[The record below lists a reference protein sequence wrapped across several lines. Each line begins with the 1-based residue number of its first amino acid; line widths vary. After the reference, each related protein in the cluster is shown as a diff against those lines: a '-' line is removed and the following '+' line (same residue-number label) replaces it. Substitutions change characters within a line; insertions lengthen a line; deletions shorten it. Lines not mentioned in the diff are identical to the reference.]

1 MKIMSPLNDDD
12 SDDRM
17 NIISQ
22 YHHHHHHCQLKRF
35 KNQFSKG
42 NSKHFDSI
50 MKYDNNNNQIN
61 NNSHKIQTKKHR
73 WPLNNFN
80 NNDYKMNK
88 LQTIIIMKFIIILLS
103 ICPLNCLVL
112 SSTIQTTTTEMMLW
126 SNSTDN
132 LNLISNETKN
142 FSNIKL
148 KPKALLFNEKLIE
161 NITANN
167 QTTNNQTSNNQTNS
181 NMTMMTEI
189 DNSTNH
195 NHNISSSITTRKS
208 CDRLSMKCMNVKI
221 FNQTILPSSSS
232 LNSVQKNKFNK
243 KNDVD
248 DVNDQSAIINMTTT
262 TTTTTT
268 TMMTT
273 SVTKML
279 SLTDANMMDK
289 LKTDDNNNENVT
301 KKANF
306 IDKDDEPILSSSS
319 SLPSTI
325 KMNDQQQQ
333 QKTNISSGLMNQID
347 EKKVL
352 SSPLPFAT
360 SASININKNHHS
372 KPETINDLNKD
383 HLDDNDDDNQ
393 RFFACE
399 VSTILI
405 NKQTNKPIH
414 RMYKRNQ
421 IE

>member
-1 MKIMSPLNDDD
+1 
-12 SDDRM
+12 
-17 NIISQ
+17 
-22 YHHHHHHCQLKRF
+22 
-35 KNQFSKG
+35 
-42 NSKHFDSI
+42 
-50 MKYDNNNNQIN
+50 
-61 NNSHKIQTKKHR
+61 
-73 WPLNNFN
+73 
-80 NNDYKMNK
+80 
-88 LQTIIIMKFIIILLS
+88 
-103 ICPLNCLVL
+103 
-112 SSTIQTTTTEMMLW
+112 
-126 SNSTDN
+126 
-132 LNLISNETKN
+132 
-142 FSNIKL
+142 
-148 KPKALLFNEKLIE
+148 
-161 NITANN
+161 
-167 QTTNNQTSNNQTNS
+167 
-181 NMTMMTEI
+181 MTMMTEI

-195 NHNISSSITTRKS
+195 NHNISSSTTTRKS

-262 TTTTTT
+262 TATTTT

-399 VSTILI
+399 YGTIRKYSIKTIIEWKLSSSSSLNIDPKQQNQQIRSTIVMKCLNRLQWNNDHSKQQQQQRQQPPLI
-405 NKQTNKPIH
+405 NHLNGQKFLAIISDFHLGPHSFDSFSSSFNNNDNDEEDVDDNNAANVDDDNDDDWISSIKNQHYRLPNL
-414 RMYKRNQ
+414 RSKRSVYHYLKHLWKDFRHLLLPDNNNDNGNGNDYYY
-421 IE
+421 E